1 MTMTAETNDMAE
13 VFDEGARAAFA
24 KAYPEQSL
32 RFQHHLHEHPL
43 LSLEALAAMSGQM
56 KESDIEYNR
65 ADLPIGIAPEDVPS
79 NGLAI
84 AETIR
89 TIDDNGS
96 WMVLKNIEQVP
107 AYRALLTDLL
117 KQLEPVV
124 RATTGEMLTLQ
135 GYIFISSPGSV
146 TPYHFDPEHNV
157 LLHLRGEKTR
167 TVFPAGDTRFAP
179 DTAHETYHAGGH
191 RNLEWDD
198 SFASGGKEVLL
209 APGDAVY
216 VPVMAPHWVKVGAR
230 SAISLSITW
239 RSEWSYKEA
248 EARRTNA
255 MLRRLGLSPKAPPRW
270 PGSPS
275 LKSFLWRGAR
285 RLGVVK

>member
-1 MTMTAETNDMAE
+1 MMTFADPRPVEE
-13 VFDEGARAAFA
+13 VFDESARKAFA
-24 KAYPEQSL
+24 DAYPEQSL
-32 RFQHHLHEHPL
+32 HFQHQLHEHPL
-43 LSLEALAAMSGQM
+43 LSLEALAAMSGEM

-96 WMVLKNIEQVP
+96 WMVLKNIEQLP
-107 AYRALLTDLL
+107 AYRDLLTDLL

-124 RATTGEMLTLQ
+124 KATTGEMLTPQ

-146 TPYHFDPEHNV
+146 TPFHFDPEHNV
-157 LLHLRGEKTR
+157 LLHLRGTKVM
-167 TVFPAGDTRFAP
+167 TVFPAGDTCFAS
-179 DTAHETYHAGGH
+179 DQAHETYHAGGH
-191 RNLEWDD
+191 RNLEWND
-198 SFASGGKEVLL
+198 SLADGGKKVAL

-216 VPVMAPHWVKVGAR
+216 VPVMAPHWVKVDDQ

-239 RSEWSYKEA
+239 RSDWSYHES

-255 MLRRLGLSPKAPPRW
+255 LLRRLGIDPKAPPRW
-270 PGSPS
+270 PGNPFW
-275 LKSFLWRGAR
+275 KSFIWRGAR
-285 RLGVVK
+285 RLGLVR

>member
-1 MTMTAETNDMAE
+1 MSIDQKSAI
-13 VFDEGARAAFA
+13 FDHAALGAFA
-24 KAYPEQSL
+24 QIYPEQSL
-32 RFQHHLHEHPL
+32 RFRHHLHEHPL
-43 LSLEALAAMSGQM
+43 LSLEALAQMSGQM

-65 ADLPIGIAPEDVPS
+65 ADLPIGISPEDVPS

-107 AYRALLTDLL
+107 AYHALLTELL
-117 KQLEPVV
+117 AEFGPTV
-124 RATTGEMLTLQ
+124 APTTGEMLTPQ

-146 TPYHFDPEHNV
+146 TPFHFDPEHNV
-157 LLHLRGEKTR
+157 LLHLRGEKMM

-191 RNLEWDD
+191 RNLVWDE
-198 SFASGGKEVLL
+198 SFLSGGKQVPLT
-209 APGDAVY
+209 PGDAVY
-216 VPVMAPHWVKVGAR
+216 VPVMAPHWVKVGAG

-239 RSEWSYKEA
+239 RSEWSYKES

-255 MLRRLGLSPKAPPRW
+255 MLRRLGINPKAPPRW
-270 PGSPS
+270 PGSPTW
-275 LKSFLWRGAR
+275 KSFFWRGAR